1 MALLS
6 KVRSATL
13 MEALIA
19 TVLIVIVFV
28 IASLV
33 LNNVL
38 LNTFRKNTHKIDYRM
53 NELEYAIQ
61 NRLLVLPY
69 AEDFEGWNISIE
81 KNNSA
86 KAILILATN
95 QEEREILRKRV
106 YAE

>member
-13 MEALIA
+13 MEALLA
-19 TVLIVIVFV
+19 TVLIVIIFV
-28 IASLV
+28 VASLI

-38 LNTFRKNTHKIDYRM
+38 LNTFAKNTHKISYRM

-61 NRLLVLPY
+61 NKQLVLPY
-69 AEDFEGWNISIE
+69 EEHYEEWEISIARDDT
-81 KNNSA
+81 KKS
-86 KAILILATN
+86 IVILASN
-95 QEEREILRKRV
+95 QEEREILRKRI